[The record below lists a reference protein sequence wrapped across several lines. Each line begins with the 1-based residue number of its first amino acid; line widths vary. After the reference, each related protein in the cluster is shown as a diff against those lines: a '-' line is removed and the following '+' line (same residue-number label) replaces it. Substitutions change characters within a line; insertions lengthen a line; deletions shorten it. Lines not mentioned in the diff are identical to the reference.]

1 MCTLIHD
8 LGLYSV
14 KKCWICWLN
23 QPPRETSLQEIK
35 PGEETSLQEIKPG
48 EETSLQEIKPGEET
62 SLQEVKTGL
71 QVNFKSFWYYYWLNQ
86 VVLDDQC

>member
-23 QPPRETSLQEIK
+23 QPPR
-35 PGEETSLQEIKPG
+35 ETSLQEIKPG